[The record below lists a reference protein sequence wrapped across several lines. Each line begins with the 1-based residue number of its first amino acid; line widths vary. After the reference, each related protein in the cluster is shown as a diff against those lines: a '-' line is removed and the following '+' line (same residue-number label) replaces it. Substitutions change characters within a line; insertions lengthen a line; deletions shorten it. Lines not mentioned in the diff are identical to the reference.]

1 MRILIIFISFFLFID
16 CIFALG
22 IDSPSTWNIQLQGK
36 INSQRQFMSIDLFDM
51 TIDRGENYRNN
62 ERQ

>member
-36 INSQRQFMSIDLFDM
+36 INSQRQFMCIYLFD
-51 TIDRGENYRNN
+51 TPTKKIS
-62 ERQ
+62 